1 MRDWQQSTKN
11 AGMDFRTTRE
21 SPMDKDTLKQEL
33 LKWQLRFYKGQRLWS
48 AAHHGTVYLSILSS
62 IAATI
67 LLKFDNDTYA
77 TIFTTLAAAL
87 TSLSASGGFER
98 KWRSNRLSRCRIDL
112 LLLDSENDSPNI
124 GAIVEQ
130 LKEVLSKHDS
140 EIVKY
145 EDPGEPRLHK
155 S

>member
-1 MRDWQQSTKN
+1 
-11 AGMDFRTTRE
+11 
-21 SPMDKDTLKQEL
+21 MDKDTITQEL
-33 LKWQLRFYKGQRLWS
+33 LKWQIRFYKGQRLWS
-48 AAHHGTVYLSILSS
+48 AAHHGAVYLSIISS
-62 IAATI
+62 VVATI

-112 LLLDSENDSPNI
+112 LLLDIENDSANI
-124 GAIVEQ
+124 GTVVEQ

-145 EDPGEPRLHK
+145 EE
-155 S
+155 